1 MISGSVTDV
10 NGDISRAILP
20 HVMNAQNKQ
29 WYSGIEDWF
38 VSHGFDLIGI
48 AVTALLAYYIGT
60 RLVSFVVKRAVK
72 GAKHRVWHK
81 KDIEKRQK
89 TLVQLFAN
97 MWRII
102 VTITAIYAVLRVFD
116 PNISTTLAP
125 LFASAGIIG
134 IALGFGAQSLIK
146 DFLSGIF
153 IISENQYR
161 VGDIVDI
168 EGFSGTVE
176 RIGTRSTV
184 LRDVDGQVH
193 YFPNG
198 MVQHVI
204 NKTMGYSMARFTM
217 LLHPETDVDDVAVII
232 DDIGKQIAEEEG
244 WKDKILDPPAFV
256 SVGEITGSSI
266 EVIVAGK
273 TQPSDQWGVVAEM
286 RRRLLEEFEAKSI
299 RLAVAPFPMQQTGKQ
314 R

>member
-1 MISGSVTDV
+1 MEALKNQQMLNTWTERLSAHWADFAVILVIAIVAYFAGS
-10 NGDISRAILP
+10 
-20 HVMNAQNKQ
+20 K
-29 WYSGIEDWF
+29 
-38 VSHGFDLIGI
+38 
-48 AVTALLAYYIGT
+48 
-60 RLVSFVVKRAVK
+60 LVSFIVKRVVKEAR
-72 GAKHRVWHK
+72 HRQWHK

-89 TLVQLFAN
+89 TLVNLFVN
-97 MWRII
+97 IWRLII
-102 VTITAIYAVLRVFD
+102 VVTAVYAALRVAIPD
-116 PNISTTLAP
+116 ITTTLAP

-161 VGDIVDI
+161 VGDVIDI

-184 LRDVDGQVH
+184 MRDVDGNVH

-198 MVQHVI
+198 MIQHVI

-217 LLHPETDVDDVAVII
+217 LLHPDSDIDQVAEIVDTL
-232 DDIGKQIAEEEG
+232 GKALSEEAT
-244 WKDKILDPPAFV
+244 WKDKILSPPAFV
-256 SVGEITGSSI
+256 SIGEITGSSV

-273 TQPSDQWGVVAEM
+273 TQPSDQWGVVSEM
-286 RRRLLEEFEAKSI
+286 RRRLLEEFEQRHI
-299 RLAVAPFPMQQTGKQ
+299 HLAVTPFPAAASFKK
-314 R
+314 

>member
-1 MISGSVTDV
+1 MEALKNQHFVTVTLDWLTNNWLELV
-10 NGDISRAILP
+10 ILLVAAAI
-20 HVMNAQNKQ
+20 
-29 WYSGIEDWF
+29 
-38 VSHGFDLIGI
+38 
-48 AVTALLAYYIGT
+48 AYFAGT
-60 RLVSFVVKRAVK
+60 RIVTFIVKRAVK
-72 GAKHRVWHK
+72 GGRHRSWHK

-89 TLVQLFAN
+89 TLVGLFVSV
-97 MWRII
+97 WRII
-102 VTITAIYAVLRVFD
+102 LFFTILYALLAVFF
-116 PNISTTLAP
+116 PNIGAAMAP

-134 IALGFGAQSLIK
+134 VAIGFGAQSLIK

-161 VGDIVDI
+161 VGDIIDI

-184 LRDVDGQVH
+184 LRDVDGNVH

-217 LLHPETDVDDVAVII
+217 LLHPDSDIDQVAEII
-232 DDIGKQIAEEEG
+232 DTLGKTLSEEEK
-244 WKDKILDPPAFV
+244 WKDKILSAPAFV
-256 SVGEITGSSI
+256 SVGEITGNSV

-273 TQPSDQWGVVAEM
+273 TQPSDQWGVVSEM
-286 RRRLLEEFEAKSI
+286 RRRLLEEFEHRHV
-299 RLAVAPFPMQQTGKQ
+299 RLAVAPFPAAASFKK
-314 R
+314 

>member
-1 MISGSVTDV
+1 MDHLKNQQLFQNWSDWA
-10 NGDISRAILP
+10 SRHWLDYVVILII
-20 HVMNAQNKQ
+20 ALIA
-29 WYSGIEDWF
+29 YFLGARF
-38 VSHGFDLIGI
+38 VGFI
-48 AVTALLAYYIGT
+48 
-60 RLVSFVVKRAVK
+60 VKRAVR
-72 GAKHRVWHK
+72 GARHRTWHK

-89 TLVQLFAN
+89 TLSGLFVS

-102 VTITAIYAVLRVFD
+102 IVITAIYVGLNVAIPDITSR
-116 PNISTTLAP
+116 LAP

-161 VGDIVDI
+161 VGDVIDL

-184 LRDVDGQVH
+184 LRDVDGNVH

-198 MVQHVI
+198 MIQHVI

-217 LLHPETDVDDVAVII
+217 LLHPETDIDDVAELI
-232 DDIGKQIAEEEG
+232 DMVGKATAEDEK
-244 WKDKILDPPAFV
+244 WKNKILSPPAFV
-256 SVGEITGSSI
+256 SVGEITGSSV

-273 TQPSDQWGVVAEM
+273 TQPSDQWGVVSEM
-286 RRRLLEEFEAKSI
+286 RRRLLEEFEAKHV
-299 RLAVAPFPMQQTGKQ
+299 RLAVTPFPATLPASKK
-314 R
+314 